1 MKKIKI
7 FKTKSEFESFVNS
20 VDVEILQIDIKAVEV
35 SYYFQDG
42 FAAVVFYKENN
53 DNNND
58 DNHVNRPITKEQAIK
73 ILQDAYDRG
82 IDPDGD
88 VEIFGSL
95 KLAITT
101 MQAYP
106 DAPDQGPV

>member
-20 VDVEILQIDIKAVEV
+20 ADVEILQIDIKAVEV
-35 SYYFQDG
+35 SFYFQDG

-53 DNNND
+53 HKDNYKGNSA
-58 DNHVNRPITKEQAIK
+58 ITKEQAIK

-88 VEIFGSL
+88 VEIFDAL

-106 DAPDQGPV
+106 DAPDQGPA

>member
-88 VEIFGSL
+88 VEIFDAL